1 MTTYEQKAD
10 VIIKAARSGQ
20 LPANVR
26 AIAHEGLT
34 QTRETSLQ
42 SIAAVRTL
50 ATKVLDTTLANTEA
64 VFEAAL
70 AIASAKNLT
79 EAAQLQANFWQ
90 AQYAKAAEQGKEFYE
105 LSAKLTQETFTTAKR
120 SR

>member
-10 VIIKAARSGQ
+10 AIIKAARSGQ
-20 LPANVR
+20 LPIDVR
-26 AIAHEGLT
+26 AIAHDGLT

-42 SIAAVRTL
+42 SITAVRTL
-50 ATKVLDTTLANTEA
+50 AAKVLDNTLANTEA

-90 AQYAKAAEQGKEFYE
+90 AQCAKAAQQGKEFYE
-105 LSAKLTQETFTTAKR
+105 LSAKLTQETFATAKR

>member
-1 MTTYEQKAD
+1 MSTYEQKAD
-10 VIIKAARSGQ
+10 AIIKAARSGQ

-34 QTRETSLQ
+34 QSRETSLQ

-50 ATKVLDTTLANTEA
+50 STKVLDNTLTNTEA

-90 AQYAKAAEQGKEFYE
+90 ALLRTKAKSCTSFRP
-105 LSAKLTQETFTTAKR
+105 S
-120 SR
+120 